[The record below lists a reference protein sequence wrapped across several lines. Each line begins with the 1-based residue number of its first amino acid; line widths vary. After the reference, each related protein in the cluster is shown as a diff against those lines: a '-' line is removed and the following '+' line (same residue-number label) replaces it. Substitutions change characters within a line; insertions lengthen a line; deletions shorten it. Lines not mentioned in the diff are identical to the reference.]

1 MSYIYRALQQ
11 AELENAGT
19 SALQDPA
26 QATPD
31 LFQLVGDENDWL
43 EQVPTVKPVIRAEN
57 RMVTLNDSESL
68 GDEKFRV
75 LRARLLHLQDRA
87 ELKKIV
93 ITSAVPGEGKT
104 TVASNLAISLA
115 RHTAQKVLLL
125 EGDLRQPQLANK
137 FGLPDLRG
145 ISEWFEGKELL
156 TQFIYRIESL
166 QLWFLPGG
174 NPADDA
180 LKILQSKRFADG
192 LNRLTGC
199 FDWIVVDA
207 PPLMPLADVH
217 LWAEHAD
224 GILLVIRN
232 GKTPK
237 KSLLKGLEGLNS
249 AKLLGTV
256 LNDVLPVG
264 GDDYGKYYRAHNR
277 KNGNSK
283 DQSDSTMTQP

>member
-1 MSYIYRALQQ
+1 MSYIYKALQQ
-11 AELENAGT
+11 AELENAGV
-19 SALQDPA
+19 SALQDRE

-31 LFQLVGDENDWL
+31 LVQLVGEENYWL

-57 RMVTLNDSESL
+57 RMVTLSDDESL
-68 GDEKFRV
+68 GDEKFRL

-115 RHTAQKVLLL
+115 RHTAQRVLLL

-145 ISEWFEGKELL
+145 VSEWFEGEESLSH
-156 TQFIYRIESL
+156 FIYRLDSL
-166 QLWFLPGG
+166 QLWLLPGG

-180 LKILQSKRFADG
+180 LKILQSKRFAEG

-199 FDWIVVDA
+199 FNWIIVDA

-217 LWAEHAD
+217 LWAEQAD

-237 KSLLKGLEGLNS
+237 RTLLKGLEGLSS

-256 LNDVLPVG
+256 LNDVLPTS
-264 GDDYGKYYRAHNR
+264 GDDYAKYYRAHNR
-277 KNGNSK
+277 KNGNGK
-283 DQSDSTMTQP
+283 AQSDPTQTQ